1 MTKAGE
7 NQPRL
12 APKRGDEDFAV
23 FRDEGI
29 YYADK
34 TQFLKPLFSGTGSRL
49 LLLRPRRFGKTL
61 TMSTLRRFLEID
73 FQNPGDTSRQQ
84 ELFRGLKVMEDTEFC
99 GEHMGRHPVVS
110 LSLKD
115 ADGIGFADAYDSL
128 AGTISDLAHDFLWL
142 DGPLLTKDEHDF
154 LSMLTG
160 YRHLREP
167 DNSDYVEQSLVF
179 LCRLLRKCFGDS
191 HKPVLLIDEYDVPL
205 QKAAAGGYYEPMN
218 RLVGTMLNRALMD
231 RDDICKVILTGC
243 LPATGEAIFTGVNGL
258 CIDTVLARGNGLS
271 AAIGFT
277 PAEAR
282 AMLGY
287 YGFGDLYEKAA
298 GWYGGYS
305 IGGEALFCP
314 WDITSHVRELCRSR
328 DPAAV
333 RPKSHWNLTSS
344 SNFIAGFMPRLA
356 PEDAER
362 MQDLIAGR
370 SISLPADEGMSY
382 GTLDFNNLRSA
393 EFWNILIYTGY
404 LTLSRTGSGGA
415 NELRIPNKEI
425 LGYFR
430 NNISGY
436 YRNTW
441 SKEYGTLVRSL
452 MERLLS
458 ADSGGA
464 EDSMSALLGGFV
476 PPEENA
482 PKAPHGDFYRIF
494 LDSLFAAAVQ
504 NIRDC
509 KSLFGSG
516 FAEITFRSAG
526 CTYAAVIRI
535 EYAPDS
541 TAGLHTLTARA
552 LEHLG
557 EKGCAKA
564 LLSKQK
570 IKGVAECGMAFRG
583 RSCAVSCRE
592 LLPETPDA

>member
-99 GEHMGRHPVVS
+99 GEHMGRHPVVF

-115 ADGIGFADAYDSL
+115 AGGIGFEGAYRSL
-128 AGTISDLAHDFLWL
+128 AGAIWRLAGNFSWL
-142 DGPLLTKDEHDF
+142 DGPELAEDEHDF

-160 YRHLREP
+160 YSHLREP
-167 DNSDYVEQSLVF
+167 DNSYYVEQSLVF
-179 LCRLLRKCFGDS
+179 LCRLLRKRFGDS

-205 QKAAAGGYYEPMN
+205 QKAAAGGYYEPMS
-218 RLVGTMLNRALMD
+218 RLVGTMLNRALKD
-231 RDDICKVILTGC
+231 HDDISKVIMTGC
-243 LPATGEAIFTGVNGL
+243 LRATKEGIFTGMNNL
-258 CIDTVLARGNGLS
+258 ELDTVLTEASDLR

-277 PAEAR
+277 PDEVR
-282 AMLGY
+282 AMLDY

-298 GWYGGYS
+298 DWYEGYS
-305 IGGEALFCP
+305 IGGEDLFCP

-328 DPAAV
+328 DPASV
-333 RPKSHWNLTSS
+333 RPKSHWNLTTS

-430 NNISGY
+430 DNISGY

-441 SKEYGTLVRSL
+441 SKEYDTLVRSL
-452 MERLLS
+452 MERLLFG
-458 ADSGGA
+458 DSVGA

-476 PPEENA
+476 PLEENA

-494 LDSLFAAAVQ
+494 LDSLFAVAVQ

-541 TAGLHTLTARA
+541 TAGLHTLAARA

>member
-1 MTKAGE
+1 MTETGQNQTRLKPKA
-7 NQPRL
+7 
-12 APKRGDEDFAV
+12 GDEDFAV
-23 FRDEGI
+23 FRENGI
-29 YYADK
+29 YYVDK
-34 TQFLKPLFSGTGSRL
+34 TQYLKPLFLDTDSRF

-61 TMSTLRRFLEID
+61 TMSMLRHFLEMD
-73 FQNPGDTSRQQ
+73 YQNPGDTSRQQ
-84 ELFRGLKVMEDTEFC
+84 ELFRGLKVMDDREFC
-99 GEHMGRHPVVS
+99 EEHMGRYPVVS
-110 LSLKD
+110 VSLKS
-115 ADGIGFADAYDSL
+115 ADGVAYDDAFERL
-128 AGTISDLAHDFLWL
+128 AGVISRLAWNFSWL
-142 DGPLLTKDEHDF
+142 DGPDLTEKEHVFLDRLSDF
-154 LSMLTG
+154 D
-160 YRHLREP
+160 YLRQP
-167 DNSDYVEQSLVF
+167 AGRGFAEQSLVF

-356 PEDAER
+356 PEDAECL
-362 MQDLIAGR
+362 QDLIAGR
-370 SISLPADEGMSY
+370 SISLPAYKGMSY
-382 GTLDFNNLRSA
+382 GTLDFNNLRSS

-404 LTLSRTGSGGA
+404 LTLSGTGSGGA

-425 LGYFR
+425 LRYFR
-430 NNISGY
+430 DNISGY

-441 SKEYGTLVRSL
+441 SREYDTLVRGL

-458 ADSGGA
+458 GDSGGA

-476 PPEENA
+476 PLEENA
-482 PKAPHGDFYRIF
+482 PKAPHGDFYRSF
-494 LDSLFAAAVQ
+494 LDSLFAAAEHS
-504 NIRDC
+504 ISDC
-509 KSLFGSG
+509 RVLYGSG

-526 CTYAAVIRI
+526 GTMAVVIRI

-541 TAGLHTLTARA
+541 TAGLHTLADRA
-552 LEHLG
+552 LEHL
-557 EKGCAKA
+557 EENVCAKA
-564 LLSKQK
+564 LLSQTK
-570 IKGVAECGMAFRG
+570 ITHIAECGMAFRG

-592 LLPETPDA
+592 LLPETPGA